1 MGMSQG
7 KIKEFKS
14 FNKKEQKRG
23 KMEFVKNK
31 FENKQLS
38 FFVFVFVFFVLFFFC
53 CV

>member
-38 FFVFVFVFFVLFFFC
+38 FFVFVFFVLFFFC